1 MEAKKTNRIS
11 ESRAW
16 AYVLIGGLLEII
28 WASGFKYE
36 EIPSIVVLGS
46 ILLSFDLIIRA
57 AKVLPVGTVYAV
69 FTGIGTVGTTIVEMV
84 MSGGG
89 VSILRIMFI
98 LLLLTCI
105 IVLKL
110 TSKEGEV

>member
-1 MEAKKTNRIS
+1 MEAKKVNRIS
-11 ESRAW
+11 DSRAW
-16 AYVLIGGLLEII
+16 VYVLLGGLLEII

-36 EIPSIVVLGS
+36 EIPGIVVLGS

-69 FTGIGTVGTTIVEMV
+69 FTGIGTVGTTIVEIA

-98 LLLLTCI
+98 VLLLTCI

-110 TSKEGEV
+110 SSKEGAV